1 MNTKRLLTPSLTF
14 SLLLLATSTLSADE
28 RSRSREATPY
38 AFRLVKPAAEVEPT
52 AIRIHR
58 QTGDVWVCSKLAD
71 AWTLLHDVQLIPKG
85 DYDVQVVVGQSTW
98 YAIRTEKLSGRCWW
112 LAEGESPVEIKN
124 RDK

>member
-1 MNTKRLLTPSLTF
+1 MNTKRLLTPPVTF
-14 SLLLLATSTLSADE
+14 GFLLLAAYPLLAGE
-28 RSRSREATPY
+28 RSPEATPY
-38 AFRLVKPAAEVEPT
+38 AFRLVKPTSEVEPT

-71 AWTLLHDVQLIPKG
+71 AWTLLHDVQQIPKG

-98 YAIRTEKLSGRCWW
+98 FALRTEKRSGRCWW

-124 RDK
+124 RDR